1 MTNLY
6 IEAREFIPEIDFQ
19 ADTGLLKISGDSYH
33 EYTHEFFDPIFAW
46 IDEYTKTEGR
56 NITLNFKMN
65 YFNTASS
72 KCFFDIIEMLQQ
84 YQESGKGNVVINWY
98 YQEDDEDML
107 ETGQDYILDSGYPIN
122 LISYR

>member
-1 MTNLY
+1 MTDLY
-6 IEAREFIPEIDFQ
+6 IEAREFIPEIDFH
-19 ADTGLLKISGDSYH
+19 ADTGVLNISGDSYH

-46 IDEYTKTEGR
+46 IDEYTKTPGR

-72 KCFFDIIEMLQQ
+72 KCFFDIIEMLQK
-84 YQESGKGNVVINWY
+84 YQESGKGTAVINWY

-122 LISYR
+122 LIAYR